1 MKQQKKVLIICDLF
15 PPAFGPRMGYL
26 CKYLKP
32 EGWEPVVITE
42 NIKENASFQFLS
54 SNCEVHYVDFYSTKN
69 QFVRTIQWIFTF
81 IAEWCFGYK
90 NRKMYR
96 IAKAIAENGKF
107 DLILCSTFRLFPLPA
122 AHKLA
127 KELNLPLVAD
137 LRDIIEQYTGDEFIG
152 HKTKHKNFLIRFF
165 TKRYAQYCIKTRN
178 RLLKHTAATTTVSP
192 WHTEFLKR
200 LYQATY
206 RDNHINIMVLDEMN
220 ISRVEYY
227 FADFLSILEY
237 PIDQWKLK
245 IMNLPFNFT
254 APDHLENGILDIAPT
269 TYFIGT
275 ANKDDSTYTIT
286 DKVYDRAITISFNE
300 QNDYFPVEGETEK
313 ITLSYSKLQ
322 SLFSEAQNN
331 EAYQLSKDDLTNF
344 KVLTDYIYET
354 FDVTFGNRILNQII
368 LFTPVFVAAGGRKE
382 DALDFMFCRKILNK
396 LDGRFEDYV
405 EQGLENLL
413 DLINKTYSKEDFTLS
428 KQFIKKLLRRF

>member
-127 KELNLPLVAD
+127 KKLNLPLVAD

-200 LYQATY
+200 FNPNTFLIYNGYDPGLFFPKAIPSDTFQITY
-206 RDNHINIMVLDEMN
+206 TGRLLSMEMQN
-220 ISRVEYY
+220 PSLLFESLLHLHSEKKITPEKFKVCWYTTDTSMKLIKEMAEKFGISQYMQYSQYVPAEQIPDILNRS
-227 FADFLSILEY
+227 SILLILTNHSQGNGPKGIMTTKFFEALAVGK
-237 PIDQWKLK
+237 PILCVPSDNGCLEATILQTKSGIAAHSVKEVSEFLLHYYAQWEK
-245 IMNLPFNFT
+245 
-254 APDHLENGILDIAPT
+254 
-269 TYFIGT
+269 
-275 ANKDDSTYTIT
+275 
-286 DKVYDRAITISFNE
+286 
-300 QNDYFPVEGETEK
+300 EK
-313 ITLSYSKLQ
+313 ITHITADSQ
-322 SLFSEAQNN
+322 AVSLFSREKQA
-331 EAYQLSKDDLTNF
+331 
-344 KVLTDYIYET
+344 
-354 FDVTFGNRILNQII
+354 
-368 LFTPVFVAAGGRKE
+368 
-382 DALDFMFCRKILNK
+382 
-396 LDGRFEDYV
+396 
-405 EQGLENLL
+405 
-413 DLINKTYSKEDFTLS
+413 
-428 KQFIKKLLRRF
+428 KQFIRIFEEILKET